1 MSQTRLSE
9 PIRRSGRASKFSS
22 ATSSRSEK
30 TPRPSAI
37 LVSSC
42 GHHGERLEQPPK
54 KKNKAEEK
62 AKQKETFKAKAHLS
76 RSQKSRTQRAIRVSQ
91 FTFLVLSFVFLS
103 LLRIFVLGCR
113 TYLPET
119 ERKQKKN
126 ITKSSNKWHTRTVQR
141 PV

>member
-54 KKNKAEEK
+54 KKKQSRRKSEAEGNVQGESTSFTFAEVTHPESDPCFSVYLFSFIFCFSFATSYFCSRLPYIFTGDREK
-62 AKQKETFKAKAHLS
+62 A
-76 RSQKSRTQRAIRVSQ
+76 
-91 FTFLVLSFVFLS
+91 
-103 LLRIFVLGCR
+103 
-113 TYLPET
+113 
-119 ERKQKKN
+119 KKN